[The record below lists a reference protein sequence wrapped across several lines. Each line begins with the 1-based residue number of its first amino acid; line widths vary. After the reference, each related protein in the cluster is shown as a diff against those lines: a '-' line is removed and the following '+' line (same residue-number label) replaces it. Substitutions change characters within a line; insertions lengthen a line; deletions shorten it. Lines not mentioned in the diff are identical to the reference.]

1 MFKKRHKFSLV
12 TQTTITQTTIS
23 VDRLLAL
30 LLGLRCRHVVTLKRT
45 RLIAISGWIVSV
57 VGASTSFLNLLIV
70 SLYQYIVAA
79 FCLVTTI
86 CA

>member
-30 LLGLRCRHVVTLKRT
+30 LLGLRHVATLKRT